1 MSKDKPN
8 RRKEI
13 QHQPVNFAPTNTLT
27 GANNSFFTKKPTEP
41 KDTTSVI
48 EYRILFIKRFDNV
61 TSTDVKLQKKYA
73 LNLIS
78 EALDVKETY
87 LSLKQ
92 KGKKVESI
100 LHTDRVY
107 YVHRGKKLIGKCSI
121 REQRTFRGKHL
132 IFIFKTRH
140 RVKAER
146 KDK

>member
-27 GANNSFFTKKPTEP
+27 GANNSFFAKKPSEP
-41 KDTTSVI
+41 KDATSVI

-92 KGKKVESI
+92 KGKKQNLFCIQIEFIMFIEVKNLLES
-100 LHTDRVY
+100 V
-107 YVHRGKKLIGKCSI
+107 VSENK
-121 REQRTFRGKHL
+121 EHL
-132 IFIFKTRH
+132 KVNI
-140 RVKAER
+140 
-146 KDK
+146 

>member
-27 GANNSFFTKKPTEP
+27 GANNSFLTKKPSEP
-41 KDTTSVI
+41 RDTTSVI

-92 KGKKVESI
+92 KGKKTELYSIPIGYTTFIEVRSLLVNVVFESKE
-100 LHTDRVY
+100 LLEVST
-107 YVHRGKKLIGKCSI
+107 
-121 REQRTFRGKHL
+121 
-132 IFIFKTRH
+132 
-140 RVKAER
+140 
-146 KDK
+146 